1 INLYVSGNISVNGY
15 IYIYPGSSLRLF
27 CNGATA
33 LVSGSGAIN
42 AGQVAADFSYYGTA
56 NNTAFTYSG
65 QAYFAGSVYAP
76 QAAVNMAGG
85 SDYCGAIVCN
95 SFTSSGNAAFHVDE
109 GLYRNGAG
117 SPYIAASW
125 TETAAH

>member
-1 INLYVSGNISVNGY
+1 MNNTRFIAFTA
-15 IYIYPGSSLRLF
+15 SLLL
-27 CNGATA
+27 TA
-33 LVSGSGAIN
+33 SAAL
-42 AGQVAADFSYYGTA
+42 AADFSYYGTA
-56 NNTAFTYSG
+56 NNTAFTYNG